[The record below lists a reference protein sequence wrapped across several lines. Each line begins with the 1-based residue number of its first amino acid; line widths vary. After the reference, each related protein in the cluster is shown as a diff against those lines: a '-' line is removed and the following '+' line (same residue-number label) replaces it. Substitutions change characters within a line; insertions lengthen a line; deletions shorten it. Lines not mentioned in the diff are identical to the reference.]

1 MKDRVR
7 GMIKRIACT
16 LTAVFL
22 MLCCVSC
29 ARTQEEP
36 SGARPGQEL
45 VSTVTDMRELA
56 MIAERD
62 NIDAPPGYRLE
73 KVETYTLP
81 SGGLPDLQVAWPYAL
96 LYEVGESSG
105 SSFGF
110 YDKRQYDSDWY
121 EGPCEV
127 SVNFTGPVQAWVDA
141 ETRVARAVMAPY
153 DGTVE
158 FSTSVPAGKFVNIRI
173 YNMYG
178 TAQFKV
184 RNRLTRNTVEQDAWM
199 AILSGRVVVQYTY
212 GGLDG

>member
-1 MKDRVR
+1 MKDGVR
-7 GMIKRIACT
+7 GMIKRIACA
-16 LTAVFL
+16 LTVVFL

-36 SGARPGQEL
+36 SGARPEQEL
-45 VSTVTDMRELA
+45 LSAVTDLRELA

-81 SGGLPDLQVAWPYAL
+81 CGGLPDLQVAWPYAL

-141 ETRVARAVMAPY
+141 ETRAARAVMARMRERSNFRPAFLLESLSIY
-153 DGTVE
+153 AYTICTVQRS
-158 FSTSVPAGKFVNIRI
+158 FRCITG
-173 YNMYG
+173 
-178 TAQFKV
+178 
-184 RNRLTRNTVEQDAWM
+184 
-199 AILSGRVVVQYTY
+199 
-212 GGLDG
+212 

>member
-1 MKDRVR
+1 MKDGVR
-7 GMIKRIACT
+7 GMIKRIACA
-16 LTAVFL
+16 LTVVFL

-36 SGARPGQEL
+36 SGARPEQEL
-45 VSTVTDMRELA
+45 LSAVTDLRELA

-81 SGGLPDLQVAWPYAL
+81 CGGLPDLQVAWPYAL

-141 ETRVARAVMAPY
+141 ETRAARAVMAPY
-153 DGTVE
+153 EGTVE

-178 TAQFKV
+178 TAQFQV
-184 RNRLTRNTVEQDAWM
+184 HNRLTQNIVEQDAWM
-199 AILSGRVVVQYTY
+199 AIPSGRVVVQYTY